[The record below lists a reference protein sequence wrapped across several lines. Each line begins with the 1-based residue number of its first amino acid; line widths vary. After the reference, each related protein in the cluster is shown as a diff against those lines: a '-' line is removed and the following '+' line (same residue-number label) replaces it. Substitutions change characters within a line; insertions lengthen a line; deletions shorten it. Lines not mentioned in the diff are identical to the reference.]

1 MTVNGP
7 GGFTDSN
14 MGGGIPPGSTGRRP
28 FADHSNQQ
36 APNLGLANRDGQT
49 SRLAAQTRQY
59 EGMYAPPTQGG
70 MNPLTGEV
78 SWHEELTEN
87 SKNVPS
93 NYNMAHGGAVK
104 YTTDSAHKENFRDRA
119 AIRAGIVENGGQVNF
134 VESIQDSDVKIC
146 KRLVILWNWL
156 TAIATLP
163 RGRTRVVLPARSGW
177 TSTTRSTSG
186 ACRSD

>member
-1 MTVNGP
+1 MLGNAATHGAFAVLSTGEVLHPELQPLHYDRANSLSTHDMSREELMGATSATFDLSDFAGNPISTSKIILARQMTVNGP

-70 MNPLTGEV
+70 MDPLTGDV
-78 SWHEELTEN
+78 SWHEELTAK
-87 SKNVPS
+87 SKN
-93 NYNMAHGGAVK
+93 
-104 YTTDSAHKENFRDRA
+104 
-119 AIRAGIVENGGQVNF
+119 
-134 VESIQDSDVKIC
+134 
-146 KRLVILWNWL
+146 
-156 TAIATLP
+156 
-163 RGRTRVVLPARSGW
+163 
-177 TSTTRSTSG
+177 
-186 ACRSD
+186 